1 MGLESSRY
9 SRIQIA
15 MTTGSDPGS
24 YDWGVG
30 SGCVVSW
37 RVKPY
42 ARSGSAIPA
51 NFGNVNHLEH
61 IRDIFNL

>member
-9 SRIQIA
+9 PRIQIA
-15 MTTGSDPGS
+15 MTTGSDAGS
-24 YDWGVG
+24 YDWGGG

-37 RVKPY
+37 HLRPS
-42 ARSGSAIPA
+42 ARSGGAIPA
-51 NFGNVNHLEH
+51 NFGKVNHLDC